1 MVQNAKNVP
10 ADAFAYV
17 TASYAPDFERCRLL
31 CESMDRHVT
40 GLSRHYILVAH
51 ADVALF
57 RQLESQRRVV
67 IDERDILPS
76 WLYDV
81 SDPLSLFR
89 RRIWLSLKVPPLRG
103 WHVQQ
108 LRRIGI
114 AAQVDAEN
122 LIYCDSDVVFFR
134 KTDSALFS
142 RAGKTRL
149 FRRDNALTRPELAE
163 QRIWSKNAGEA
174 LGVGSVSG
182 HDYIAT
188 LIAWSRQAV
197 IGMTRHIENLSG
209 RHWAQAV
216 AKDRRFSECMLYG
229 RYVDDVLG
237 GGNHFHDS
245 TELCRTYWTG
255 PHLGEAELQNFIDTA
270 ESGQVALGLQS
281 FIGTDLALIRK
292 LAAV

>member
-1 MVQNAKNVP
+1 MAEIVP
-10 ADAFAYV
+10 AEPFAYV

-51 ADVALF
+51 GDVALF
-57 RQLESQRRVV
+57 RQLETPTRTV

-76 WLYDV
+76 WLYDIA
-81 SDPLSLFR
+81 DPFSLFR
-89 RRIWLSLKVPPLRG
+89 RRIWLSLKTPPLRG

-108 LRRIGI
+108 LRRIAI
-114 AAQVDAEN
+114 AAHAEAEN

-134 KTDSALFS
+134 KTNSAVFNQS
-142 RAGKTRL
+142 GKTRL
-149 FRRDNALTRPELAE
+149 FRRDGVLARRELAE
-163 QRIWSKNAGEA
+163 QRIWSENAGKA
-174 LGVGSVSG
+174 LGISAWSG
-182 HDYIAT
+182 DDYIAT
-188 LIAWSRQAV
+188 LIAWNRQAA

-209 RHWAQAV
+209 RHWAEAI
-216 AKDRRFSECMLYG
+216 ARDRRFSECMLYG

-237 GGNHFHDS
+237 GEKHFHDS

-255 PHLGEAELQNFIDTA
+255 PHLGEAELRSFIDAA
-270 ESGQVALGLQS
+270 EPGQVALGLQS
-281 FIGTDLALIRK
+281 FIGTDLALIRR